1 MLTSIMAVGSMKSV
15 PTMSLVALLLWL
27 QLLWLVSLPSLPSR
41 LPLKLLRSLLHKN
54 QQVRALLTIC
64 PSKIYCWL
72 WILHY
77 IIR

>member
-15 PTMSLVALLLWL
+15 PTMSLVAL
-27 QLLWLVSLPSLPSR
+27 LLWLVSLPSLPSR